1 MNLSKIISCDP
12 DSMTGLNGRL
22 PSVPTNGPIR
32 LAGIIHGTSTYWDR
46 VLDGANDAANLTGV
60 EVDWFLPENNTFNPT
75 IMANQIHA
83 AANSRLY
90 DGLFLTIPNAE
101 VAASVMRVTREQ
113 VGMPV
118 VVINVGEQTASQLGY
133 LSVLQNDTFAG
144 EKLGYALYDRG
155 ARNFLCIS
163 PTQTVQSLNDRCAG
177 VMRAFTNRGI
187 TFEEGSAFN
196 KTIFTG
202 PTNINTPANLDRIRN
217 YLRNKTSVDA
227 IISMSIVV
235 MPLALEASV
244 LPRNVT
250 VTPAVGRTGNY
261 WVGTFD
267 LDDTVVANVKS
278 GAIAVAV
285 SQTPYLQGA
294 IPVIELFLQVAT
306 GQKLVEPVITTGPNL
321 LTAETIE
328 HEYHLDMTASLQ
340 DFAKAQK
347 TVVVL
352 NRDIPLES
360 TRWNE
365 ALGGLVQSASMLGY
379 DTVSA
384 TSMGQLNTIHADLKK
399 SQTSVSS
406 SVNYG
411 PYSGVQ
417 GVVVS
422 LADTTQYDELMNNTA
437 TLGAD
442 MPVIG
447 LGSVSNTT
455 VLQNRTVW
463 LGPSDE
469 AMGSTI
475 IKELFSSSYSVPL
488 CLVEENGPWWQY
500 KHCEQLYNTLVHM
513 YGMGRVGSKDNMI
526 LIIQANAVDLAYN
539 MTGSLAGD
547 LDINGDLRLEH
558 QASAQAATGNSDTA
572 PSRNATQQIL
582 DAFGPSAVVAYDSII
597 CTSLALYAKV
607 DEVYND
613 LTNLRRNSGESMGPA
628 LKRNASTFAAL
639 PSLSKMSSDP
649 NTPGVFVLGLSPKD
663 LFSLARDELVTG
675 ILNPQQYL
683 QGFHSILSLTSRMM
697 FPSRATVFNQFF
709 NTGPVAMDY
718 ACSAGSFY
726 SSFNQTPV
734 DLGSIYGYV
743 GANLAALASD
753 PGLTGLAGATSMLC
767 LDAQN
772 RVLVQ
777 SMCTRCAKGK
787 YSNSTDS
794 SECTSCPSGQVTL
807 GIGQTQCEICEGEE
821 CSGSSGMSITT
832 LLLAVLIP
840 VCVTIASVVA
850 VYCLWVRRKKSIN
863 LKKLNDDSWQ
873 LDLAKLLYSGIGGE
887 PDGTF
892 GPPRMDGGDGGGE
905 EGSTTN
911 SHSLSKRIRN
921 NYNNIILPAITVGSG
936 SSQNTPSAT
945 RQLSISES
953 QDAPDIP
960 RSGSRAGSASISARS
975 GSTNTK
981 GMQGHSNSQFS
992 LVMNRGS
999 SAVGTWRSMPVFI
1012 KKIGSRKVTV
1022 NAELRKEIFNMR
1034 ELRHPK
1040 LVEFVGVCL
1049 AQPNICIVT
1058 ELVPKG
1064 TLASILANTDH
1075 KFTWLFKFNFMQDLC
1090 RGMEFLHMS
1099 KIAFHGR
1106 LTSMN
1111 CLISSRWELKIAGYG
1126 LSELYRSQQEGSEVN
1141 QFNNLAQ
1148 TTQSTSSSNQ
1158 QRSIG
1163 SGSGFGGFRPRAS
1176 DSDRS
1181 QHLNQHLQQQQGIYD
1196 LGYEAPSPK
1205 IRDLTDTMDKE
1216 ERAFYGQENATA
1228 AGAGTPITATSTAVS
1243 PRLHHRHGS
1252 SRNGSIYPAA
1262 PPSHSGI
1269 SSMAEHS
1276 GIDYSTDSTPLLWTA
1291 PECLQLDKNGDYEA
1305 IGSQRGDHYS
1315 AGIIF
1320 NEILTRNLP
1329 YHDYNDDANV
1339 LDMVKDQDFRPTFMA
1354 PTDGTFTEE
1363 DRENLEQMNQLIR
1376 LCLSKDPSSRPHFTA
1391 MLTRINDI
1399 NPHKSSDFISSMS
1412 AMLEK
1417 YGNDMEE
1424 LVRDR
1429 TRNLHERTVQL
1440 EAEKART
1447 NRLVVDLR
1455 KAKEGAEAA
1464 ATAKSNFLAN
1474 MSHEIRTPM
1483 NAVIGMSRILL
1494 DSKLNPELA
1503 ECAETI
1509 ESSGNQL
1516 MTVID
1521 DILDFSKIESG
1532 NLKLERRLLDL
1543 SFVME
1548 SAVNL
1553 ISSQASNKD
1562 LSLIYEI
1569 DRNCPV
1575 EIMGD
1580 VTRIRQIL
1588 LNLMSNAVKFT
1599 KEGVI
1604 HVSVAVETQ
1613 PEVRFEGEETINGA
1627 GNSRTTTATAADPT
1641 RLMPPGSGGSNK
1653 KPSRKATATETS
1665 ATPPAVISEEETQ
1678 ADLLESVPLSDAADM
1693 GRTSSGTLIPP
1704 QTKPIKLVFAVKDT
1718 GVGIPADR
1726 FDKLFTSFSQV
1737 DESTTREYGGTGLG
1751 LAISKRLSELMG
1763 GSMWVKSTPNVGSTF
1778 SFNIVLDSPVGCP
1791 SYGQQFELSKL
1802 ADKKLVIVQDC
1813 PKGQEEWR
1821 RRTQAWNMNNVKI
1834 LGSDQILP
1842 YLRDDQESN
1851 ESDNV
1856 VSSTSMAKALTREA
1870 LQAKVEALIIETEL
1884 QGLVSATP
1892 EGILNAIQRS
1902 AVVTTH
1908 LSGPNRKSALNRRR
1922 ASIKAASISSGTGD
1936 LSGTVSP
1943 TALPLIPV
1951 IIFKNMRDVR
1961 TAASVSSSYHGHAR
1975 RDASRWSGERIS
1987 SSDTGDEEAV
1997 STSSGSIH
2005 HRLDPQGRWK
2015 IYGDL
2020 SQQPQQQQQQQSKY
2034 VGASTSSLPSE
2045 RSSPPFA
2052 HNGVE
2057 GGSQTG
2063 RLTYTTGPGSLLT
2076 PHTQAT
2082 IYEHS
2087 ISSVD
2092 HLSTNVP
2099 SPAPSLGRTGYFSNS
2114 DNESVTTTSP
2124 PLPYQGNEGVG
2135 GSMSYHHRRVMQY
2148 GGYNGMGI
2156 FTTPV
2161 YFTKPIRHSKVLQA
2175 LGEEPILFDPRDFE
2189 EEEDEDDYNDIDE
2202 EDEIEDEEDHVK
2214 IEDASV
2220 PTNDNP
2226 TLFKDA
2232 LRATASAN
2240 PMALLPLM
2248 PLAMKRQQ
2256 QQQMP
2261 RADSTEPYFVDPI
2274 QPNEQPVPGQ
2284 GQFFPAN
2291 TLKMP
2296 MGGDK
2301 TFIDSVDPTST
2312 VVIDIP
2318 SDDSSGIAPMASG
2331 PAPTVTTRSRQTSTG
2346 STSGPEIKFLD
2357 QPPPQPEPRSRSN
2370 ENNETMMTLSPQQQ
2384 QPVPKRLLPGTPKR
2398 RSIAAMNMSSPRSSI
2413 MSPTGSEPGITTPR
2427 TVGMNAATGGNGG
2440 GSAYSSPAMAAVA
2453 AASSSTA
2460 RKMAK
2465 IKVLVVDDNPVN
2477 LKVVCKM
2484 LGRLGVE
2491 PDLANNGQEAVELIE
2506 KKIAL
2511 LSLQLEGSSA
2521 TAPVDG
2527 NEAAPLPLA
2536 LPSPLE
2542 HSLSESNVQLQR
2554 PILVSKAGTQQRVQY
2569 SDSGSATSSTH
2580 GVDSGLGLLT
2590 DTDDQLNVPHP
2601 PRVASSNS
2609 TMIADL
2615 AFESLNSISSDLPAT
2630 TTTSAPQKSAG
2641 PGPHIVPYDLIFMD
2655 IWMPKMNGLDASG
2668 YIRKNLSGNTPDR
2681 PYIIAMTACVMPG
2694 DREKCIASG
2703 MNDYISKP
2711 LRKEELEQCLRL
2723 FTNHYSKHSRS
2734 RSSSSANR
2742 G

>member
-1 MNLSKIISCDP
+1 MPLVPN
-12 DSMTGLNGRL
+12 NG
-22 PSVPTNGPIR
+22 SIK
-32 LAGIIHGTSTYWDR
+32 LAGIMHGTTSYWDR
-46 VLDGANDAANLTGV
+46 VIQGANDASNLTGV
-60 EVDWFLPENNTFNPT
+60 EIDWYMPQNKLFDPT
-75 IMANQIHA
+75 YMADQIHHA
-83 AANSRLY
+83 AGSGRY
-90 DGLFLTIPNAE
+90 DGLFLTIPNSE
-101 VAASVMRVTREQ
+101 VASSVMRVAREQ
-113 VGMPV
+113 VGLPIV
-118 VVINVGEQTASQLGY
+118 VVNVGQQTARQMGFLA
-133 LSVLQNDTFAG
+133 VLQNDTTAG
-144 EKLGYALYDRG
+144 EQLGFALYDRG
-155 ARNFLCIS
+155 ARNFVCLS
-163 PTQTVQSLNDRCAG
+163 PTSLVQSLNDRCAG
-177 VMRAFTNRGI
+177 IMRAFIKRGVS
-187 TFEEGSAFN
+187 FAEGSAFN

-202 PTNINTPANLDRIRN
+202 PTNIDSEANLNKIRN
-217 YLRNKTSVDA
+217 YLQKNSTIDT
-227 IISMSIVV
+227 IIGINIGVV
-235 MPLALEASV
+235 QLALKASV

-250 VTPAVGRTGNY
+250 TTPVAGRTGNY
-261 WVGTFD
+261 WLGTFD
-267 LDDTVVANVKS
+267 VDDTVVANVKS
-278 GAIAVAV
+278 GAIAMAV

-328 HEYHLDMTASLQ
+328 HEHFLDMNASLRE
-340 DFAKAQK
+340 FAKQPK

-352 NRDIPLES
+352 NRDISLEN

-365 ALGGLVQSASMLGY
+365 ALGGLVQSASMLGF

-384 TSMGQLNTIHADLKK
+384 TSRAQLDTIHADLKK
-399 SQTSVSS
+399 NLTLIGTPQSPTL
-406 SVNYG
+406 YG

-422 LADTTQYDELMNNTA
+422 IADIGQYEDLMNNTVS
-437 TLGAD
+437 LGPN
-442 MPVIG
+442 MPIIG
-447 LGSVSNTT
+447 MGSVSNTT
-455 VLQNRTVW
+455 ALQSRAVW
-463 LGPSDE
+463 LGPSDDV
-469 AMGSTI
+469 MGSAV

-500 KHCEQLYNTLVHM
+500 RHCEQLYNTLVQM
-513 YGMGRVGSKDNMI
+513 YGEGRVGTKENMI
-526 LIIQANAVDLAYN
+526 LAIKANAVDLAYN
-539 MTGSLAGD
+539 MTSSLAGD
-547 LDINGDLRLEH
+547 LDLDLDLTLGHES
-558 QASAQAATGNSDTA
+558 SAQAVPGNNETA
-572 PSRNATQQIL
+572 PSKNATQQIL
-582 DAFGPSAVVAYDSII
+582 DAFGPSAAVAFDSII

-607 DEVYND
+607 DEAYKD
-613 LTNLRRNSGESMGPA
+613 LLLLRGNSGETSGAALQTNVSM
-628 LKRNASTFAAL
+628 FAAL
-639 PSLSKMSSDP
+639 PSMSKMSPDP

-663 LFSLARDELVTG
+663 LFSMAHDQQVTG
-675 ILNPQQYL
+675 VLNPQQYL
-683 QGFHSILSLTSRMM
+683 QGYYSILSLTTRMM
-697 FPSRATVFNQFF
+697 FPSRGAVFNQFF
-709 NTGPVAMDY
+709 GTGPVAMDY
-718 ACSAGSFY
+718 TCSAGSFY
-726 SSFNQTPV
+726 SSLNQTAV
-734 DLGSIYGYV
+734 DLGSIYGSV
-743 GANLAALASD
+743 GVNHGAFASGS
-753 PGLTGLAGATSMLC
+753 GLTGLAGATSMLC

-777 SMCTRCAKGK
+777 SMCTRL
-787 YSNSTDS
+787 SL
-794 SECTSCPSGQVTL
+794 E
-807 GIGQTQCEICEGEE
+807 
-821 CSGSSGMSITT
+821 T

-840 VCVTIASVVA
+840 VCLAIISVIAL
-850 VYCLWVRRKKSIN
+850 YILWVRRKKSIN
-863 LKKLNDDSWQ
+863 FKKLNDDSWQ
-873 LDLAKLLYSGIGGE
+873 LDLAKLLYSGIGGD

-892 GPPRMDGGDGGGE
+892 GPPRMSGGGGGGGE

-911 SHSLSKRIRN
+911 SHSRSHKKKNRN
-921 NYNNIILPAITVGSG
+921 INNNITLPDITVGSG
-936 SSQNTPSAT
+936 SSPNIPTPL
-945 RQLSISES
+945 RQVSISDS
-953 QDAPDIP
+953 QDASDIP

-981 GMQGHSNSQFS
+981 GMQGYSNSQFS
-992 LVMNRGS
+992 LVMSRGS

-1058 ELVPKG
+1058 EFVPKG
-1064 TLASILANTDH
+1064 TLAAILANTDH
-1075 KFTWLFKFNFMQDLC
+1075 NFTWLFKFNFMQDLC

-1111 CLISSRWELKIAGYG
+1111 CLITSRWELKIAGYG
-1126 LSELYRSQQEGSEVN
+1126 LSELYRSQQEGQE
-1141 QFNNLAQ
+1141 
-1148 TTQSTSSSNQ
+1148 THQSNSLPQISHSPSPSNQ
-1158 QRSIG
+1158 QRNIG
-1163 SGSGFGGFRPRAS
+1163 SGAGSGLSAFRPWTS

-1181 QHLNQHLQQQQGIYD
+1181 QRFDQHLQQQQSIYD
-1196 LGYEAPSPK
+1196 LGHEAPSPRP
-1205 IRDLTDTMDKE
+1205 RDLPDAMDKE
-1216 ERAFYGQENATA
+1216 ESAFYEQENAA
-1228 AGAGTPITATSTAVS
+1228 AGVPLTATSTAVS
-1243 PRLHHRHGS
+1243 PRLHRNGS

-1262 PPSHSGI
+1262 PPSHSGV
-1269 SSMAEHS
+1269 SSMAEYS

-1291 PECLQLDKNGDYEA
+1291 PECLQFDKNGDYEA
-1305 IGSQRGDHYS
+1305 IGSQRGDLYS

-1339 LDMVKDQDFRPTFMA
+1339 LELVKEKDFRPTLMA
-1354 PTDGTFTEE
+1354 PIDGTFTEE

-1376 LCLSKDPSSRPHFTA
+1376 LCLSKDPDSRPHFTA
-1391 MLTRINDI
+1391 ILTRINDI

-1429 TRNLHERTVQL
+1429 TRNLQQRTFEL

-1447 NRLVVDLR
+1447 NRLVVDLQ

-1553 ISSQASNKD
+1553 ISSQASSKD

-1613 PEVRFEGEETINGA
+1613 PEVRFEGEEIINGA
-1627 GNSRTTTATAADPT
+1627 GNSRTTTTTASDPT
-1641 RLMPPGSGGSNK
+1641 RLMPPGSGSSGK
-1653 KPSRKATATETS
+1653 KSSRKIIPVDS
-1665 ATPPAVISEEETQ
+1665 LATPPVVDGEEEMQ
-1678 ADLLESVPLSDAADM
+1678 ADLPETVPLTDASDM
-1693 GRTSSGTLIPP
+1693 GRTSPGALILP
-1704 QTKPIKLVFAVKDT
+1704 QTKPVKLIFAVKDT

-1726 FDKLFTSFSQV
+1726 FGKLFTSFSQV

-1751 LAISKRLSELMG
+1751 LAISKRLSEMMG
-1763 GSMWVKSTPNVGSTF
+1763 GSMWVDSTPNVGSTF
-1778 SFNIVLDSPVGCP
+1778 YFNIVLDSPVGCP

-1821 RRTQAWNMNNVKI
+1821 RRTQAWNMSNVKI
-1834 LGSDQILP
+1834 LGSDQILN
-1842 YLRDDQESN
+1842 YLRQDQDPS
-1851 ESDNV
+1851 ESDGV
-1856 VSSTSMAKALTREA
+1856 VSSKSMTKALTREA
-1870 LQAKVEALIIETEL
+1870 LQEKVEALIIETEL
-1884 QGLVSATP
+1884 KGMVSATP

-1902 AVVTTH
+1902 AVVMTQ
-1908 LSGPNRKSALNRRR
+1908 LSSPSRKSTLNRRR
-1922 ASIKAASISSGTGD
+1922 SSIKAASISSANGD
-1936 LSGTVSP
+1936 LSETVSS

-1961 TAASVSSSYHGHAR
+1961 TAASASSSYHGHAR
-1975 RDASRWSGERIS
+1975 RDTSRWSGERIS

-1997 STSSGSIH
+1997 STSTGSIH

-2015 IYGDL
+2015 VYGDL
-2020 SQQPQQQQQQQSKY
+2020 SHHPHNQEQQQQGNAVCTS
-2034 VGASTSSLPSE
+2034 SSSLPME
-2045 RSSPPFA
+2045 MTSPVFA
-2052 HNGVE
+2052 PNGVDC
-2057 GGSQTG
+2057 GSQTG
-2063 RLTYTTGPGSLLT
+2063 RLTYTTGPGNLLT

-2092 HLSTNVP
+2092 HLSTTVP

-2114 DNESVTTTSP
+2114 DNESITTTSP
-2124 PLPYQGNEGVG
+2124 PLPYHGRNGGDG
-2135 GSMSYHHRRVMQY
+2135 GSMTQQHLGRVMQY

-2156 FTTPV
+2156 FTTPI

-2175 LGEEPILFDPRDFE
+2175 LGEEPILFDPRDM
-2189 EEEDEDDYNDIDE
+2189 EEEDDEDDHDDIDE
-2202 EDEIEDEEDHVK
+2202 EDEVEYEEYHVK
-2214 IEDASV
+2214 VEDASV
-2220 PTNDNP
+2220 TANDKSM
-2226 TLFKDA
+2226 LFKDA
-2232 LRATASAN
+2232 LRANNSAN
-2240 PMALLPLM
+2240 PMALLP
-2248 PLAMKRQQ
+2248 PISLAMKRPQQ
-2256 QQQMP
+2256 QHQLDSQMT
-2261 RADSTEPYFVDPI
+2261 RTESLDPYFVAPARVD
-2274 QPNEQPVPGQ
+2274 EQPVPGQ
-2284 GQFFPAN
+2284 DRVFP
-2291 TLKMP
+2291 TTILKMP
-2296 MGGDK
+2296 MSDK
-2301 TFIDSVDPTST
+2301 TFTDSVDPTRT

-2318 SDDSSGIAPMASG
+2318 SDDGSGIAPTTTG
-2331 PAPTVTTRSRQTSTG
+2331 GAPEITTRSRQVSAGSTG
-2346 STSGPEIKFLD
+2346 GPEIKFLD
-2357 QPPPQPEPRSRSN
+2357 QPPPQPEPRSRAN
-2370 ENNETMMTLSPQQQ
+2370 ENKETMIAMSPPQQQ
-2384 QPVPKRLLPGTPKR
+2384 ATVLPKRLLPGTPKR
-2398 RSIAAMNMSSPRSSI
+2398 KSIVTMNMSSPKSSI
-2413 MSPTGSEPGITTPR
+2413 MSPTGSEYGYGTPR
-2427 TVGMNAATGGNGG
+2427 SASMSAAPGGNGG

-2460 RKMAK
+2460 RKMARV
-2465 IKVLVVDDNPVN
+2465 KVLVVDDNPVN

-2491 PDLANNGQEAVELIE
+2491 PETANNGQEAVELIE

-2511 LSLQLEGSSA
+2511 LTLQLEGP
-2521 TAPVDG
+2521 TA
-2527 NEAAPLPLA
+2527 AAPALCSSKFELA
-2536 LPSPLE
+2536 RAE
-2542 HSLSESNVQLQR
+2542 
-2554 PILVSKAGTQQRVQY
+2554 
-2569 SDSGSATSSTH
+2569 
-2580 GVDSGLGLLT
+2580 
-2590 DTDDQLNVPHP
+2590 
-2601 PRVASSNS
+2601 
-2609 TMIADL
+2609 
-2615 AFESLNSISSDLPAT
+2615 
-2630 TTTSAPQKSAG
+2630 TSAGFENWGSTK
-2641 PGPHIVPYDLIFMD
+2641 
-2655 IWMPKMNGLDASG
+2655 
-2668 YIRKNLSGNTPDR
+2668 R
-2681 PYIIAMTACVMPG
+2681 PAF
-2694 DREKCIASG
+2694 R
-2703 MNDYISKP
+2703 
-2711 LRKEELEQCLRL
+2711 
-2723 FTNHYSKHSRS
+2723 HKHRD
-2734 RSSSSANR
+2734 
-2742 G
+2742 

>member
-1 MNLSKIISCDP
+1 MNLSKIVACDP

-22 PSVPTNGPIR
+22 PLVPNNGPIK
-32 LAGIIHGTSTYWDR
+32 LAGILHGTTSYWDR
-46 VLDGANDAANLTGV
+46 VQDGANDAANLTGV
-60 EVDWFLPENNTFNPT
+60 EIDWFMPKNKVFDPTF
-75 IMANQIHA
+75 MASQIHA
-83 AANSRLY
+83 AAVSRKY

-101 VAASVMRVTREQ
+101 VASSVMRVAREQ
-113 VGMPV
+113 VGLPIV
-118 VVINVGEQTASQLGY
+118 VVNVGQQTAGQMGY
-133 LSVLQNDTFAG
+133 LAVLQNDTTAG
-144 EKLGYALYDRG
+144 EKLGHALYDRG

-163 PTQTVQSLNDRCAG
+163 PTQMIQSLNDRCAG
-177 VMRAFTNRGI
+177 VMKAFSSRGVNF
-187 TFEEGSAFN
+187 TEGSAFS
-196 KTIFTG
+196 KTIFVG
-202 PTNINTPANLDRIRN
+202 PTNIDTPANLNRIRT
-217 YLRNKTSVDA
+217 YLRNQPSVDT
-227 IISMSIVV
+227 IIGINIGVIN
-235 MPLALEASV
+235 LALKASV

-250 VTPAVGRTGNY
+250 MTPTAGRTGNY

-267 LDDTVVANVKS
+267 VDDTVVANVKS
-278 GAIAVAV
+278 GAIAFAV

-294 IPVIELFLQVAT
+294 IPVIELLLQVAT

-328 HEYHLDMTASLQ
+328 REHHLDMTASLQ

-352 NRDIPLES
+352 NRDISLEL

-384 TSMGQLNTIHADLKK
+384 TSMDQLNKIHTDLKK
-399 SQTSVSS
+399 SQTNLSS

-422 LADTTQYDELMNNTA
+422 LADTRQYEELMNNTA

-447 LGSVSNTT
+447 MGSVSNMT
-455 VLQNRTVW
+455 VLQSRSVW

-469 AMGSTI
+469 AMGSAV
-475 IKELFSSSYSVPL
+475 IKGLFSSSYSAPL
-488 CLVEENGPWWQY
+488 CLVEENGPWWQL
-500 KHCEQLYNTLVHM
+500 KHCEQLYNTLLHM
-513 YGMGRVGSKDNMI
+513 YGYGRVGPIGNMI
-526 LIIQANAVDLAYN
+526 LRIKADAVDLAYN
-539 MTGSLAGD
+539 MTSSLAGD
-547 LDINGDLRLEH
+547 LDLDLDLRLGH
-558 QASAQAATGNSDTA
+558 QASAQAVPGNNETA
-572 PSRNATQQIL
+572 PIRNATQQIL
-582 DAFGPSAVVAYDSII
+582 DAFGPSAVVAFDSIV

-607 DEVYND
+607 DEAYKD
-613 LTNLRRNSGESMGPA
+613 LIDLRRNSGESTEAA
-628 LKRNASTFAAL
+628 LQTNASMFAAL
-639 PSLSKMSSDP
+639 PSMSKMSPDP

-663 LFSLARDELVTG
+663 LFSLAHDEQVTG

-683 QGFHSILSLTSRMM
+683 QGFHSILSLTTRMM
-697 FPSRATVFNQFF
+697 FPSRGAVFNQFF
-709 NTGPVAMDY
+709 STGPIAMDY

-726 SSFNQTPV
+726 SSFNQTTV
-734 DLGSIYGYV
+734 DLGSIYGSV
-743 GANLAALASD
+743 GANLAALGPG

-777 SMCTRCAKGK
+777 SMCTRCPRGQ

-794 SECTSCPSGQVTL
+794 A
-807 GIGQTQCEICEGEE
+807 QCA
-821 CSGSSGMSITT
+821 SLSVKT

-850 VYCLWVRRKKSIN
+850 VFCLWVRRKKSIN

-887 PDGTF
+887 PDDTF
-892 GPPRMDGGDGGGE
+892 GLPRMGGGGDGGGGSGE

-911 SHSLSKRIRN
+911 SHSRSRKKNRN
-921 NYNNIILPAITVGSG
+921 SHNNITLPAIIVGSG
-936 SSQNTPSAT
+936 SSPNVPSAT
-945 RQLSISES
+945 QQFSISES
-953 QDAPDIP
+953 QDTSDIP
-960 RSGSRAGSASISARS
+960 RSGASRAGSASISARS

-981 GMQGHSNSQFS
+981 GMQGYSNSQFS
-992 LVMNRGS
+992 LVMSRGS

-1049 AQPNICIVT
+1049 APPNICIVT
-1058 ELVPKG
+1058 EFVPKG

-1126 LSELYRSQQEGSEVN
+1126 LNELYRSQQEGPDVHQPNSLP
-1141 QFNNLAQ
+1141 QIAH
-1148 TTQSTSSSNQ
+1148 SSSPSSQ

-1163 SGSGFGGFRPRAS
+1163 SGSGSGSGGLRPWSS

-1181 QHLNQHLQQQQGIYD
+1181 QRFNQHLQQQQSIYD
-1196 LGYEAPSPK
+1196 LGHEAPFPRT
-1205 IRDLTDTMDKE
+1205 RDLTDAMDKE
-1216 ERAFYGQENATA
+1216 ERAFYEQENAAA
-1228 AGAGTPITATSTAVS
+1228 AGGAITATSTAVS
-1243 PRLHHRHGS
+1243 PRLHRNGS

-1262 PPSHSGI
+1262 PLSHSGV
-1269 SSMAEHS
+1269 SSMAEYS

-1305 IGSQRGDHYS
+1305 VGSQRGDLYS

-1329 YHDYNDDANV
+1329 YHDYHDDVNV
-1339 LDMVKDQDFRPTFMA
+1339 LELVKEQDFRPTLMA
-1354 PTDGTFTEE
+1354 PTDGTLTEE
-1363 DRENLEQMNQLIR
+1363 DRENLEQMNQLIQ

-1391 MLTRINDI
+1391 ILTRINDI

-1429 TRNLHERTVQL
+1429 TRNLQQRTIEL

-1447 NRLVVDLR
+1447 NRLVLDLQ

-1553 ISSQASNKD
+1553 INSQASSKD

-1569 DRNCPV
+1569 DPNCPV

-1604 HVSVAVETQ
+1604 NVSVAVETQ
-1613 PEVRFEGEETINGA
+1613 PEVRFEGEEIINGA
-1627 GNSRTTTATAADPT
+1627 GSSRSTASTAADPT
-1641 RLMPPGSGGSNK
+1641 RLMPPGSGGSGK
-1653 KPSRKATATETS
+1653 RPSRKIIPAETP
-1665 ATPPAVISEEETQ
+1665 ATPPTVISEEGIE
-1678 ADLLESVPLSDAADM
+1678 ADLLEPLPLADAADM

-1704 QTKPIKLVFAVKDT
+1704 QTKPVKLIFAVKDT
-1718 GVGIPADR
+1718 GVGIPANR

-1751 LAISKRLSELMG
+1751 LAISKRLSEMMG
-1763 GSMWVKSTPNVGSTF
+1763 GSMWVDSTPNVGSTF
-1778 SFNIVLDSPVGCP
+1778 YFNIVLDSPVGCP

-1842 YLRDDQESN
+1842 YLREDQGSS
-1851 ESDNV
+1851 ESDGV

-1870 LQAKVEALIIETEL
+1870 LQEKVEALIVETEL
-1884 QGLVSATP
+1884 KGMVSATP

-1902 AVVTTH
+1902 AVVTTQF
-1908 LSGPNRKSALNRRR
+1908 SSPSRKSAMNRRR

-1936 LSGTVSP
+1936 LSETVSP

-1961 TAASVSSSYHGHAR
+1961 SAASASSSYYGHAR

-2015 IYGDL
+2015 VYGDL
-2020 SQQPQQQQQQQSKY
+2020 SHHPHNQQQQQPNC
-2034 VGASTSSLPSE
+2034 VGASTSSLPLE
-2045 RSSPPFA
+2045 KTSPPPA
-2052 HNGVE
+2052 QNGVE

-2063 RLTYTTGPGSLLT
+2063 RLTYTTGPGNLLT

-2082 IYEHS
+2082 TYEHS
-2087 ISSVD
+2087 ISSAD
-2092 HLSTNVP
+2092 HLSTTVP

-2114 DNESVTTTSP
+2114 DNESITTTSP
-2124 PLPYQGNEGVG
+2124 PLPHQEGNGGVG
-2135 GSMSYHHRRVMQY
+2135 VSLSHHHRRMIQY

-2175 LGEEPILFDPRDFE
+2175 LGEEPILFDPRDME
-2189 EEEDEDDYNDIDE
+2189 EEDDEDDYDDIDE
-2202 EDEIEDEEDHVK
+2202 ENEVEDEEGHVK
-2214 IEDASV
+2214 IEDASI
-2220 PTNDNP
+2220 PTKDNP
-2226 TLFKDA
+2226 VLFKDA
-2232 LRATASAN
+2232 LRASASTN
-2240 PMALLPLM
+2240 PMALLPPM
-2248 PLAMKRQQ
+2248 PLAMKKQQ
-2256 QQQMP
+2256 QQRQSQHQMLKT
-2261 RADSTEPYFVDPI
+2261 DSIEPYFVAPVPVDD
-2274 QPNEQPVPGQ
+2274 QPVPSQ
-2284 GQFFPAN
+2284 DRFFPAN
-2291 TLKMP
+2291 ILKMP
-2296 MGGDK
+2296 MSDK
-2301 TFIDSVDPTST
+2301 TLVDSVDPTS
-2312 VVIDIP
+2312 IDVP
-2318 SDDSSGIAPMASG
+2318 SDDGSGIALTATG
-2331 PAPTVTTRSRQTSTG
+2331 PASSITTRSRQVSAGSTG
-2346 STSGPEIKFLD
+2346 GPEIKFLD
-2357 QPPPQPEPRSRSN
+2357 QPPPQPEPRSRAT
-2370 ENNETMMTLSPQQQ
+2370 ENKETMMTMNPQQQ
-2384 QPVPKRLLPGTPKR
+2384 QSTVFSKRPLSGTPKR
-2398 RSIAAMNMSSPRSSI
+2398 KSIAAMNLSSPKSSVMSTTASETGVDAPRSAS
-2413 MSPTGSEPGITTPR
+2413 MS
-2427 TVGMNAATGGNGG
+2427 AAVGGNGS

-2465 IKVLVVDDNPVN
+2465 VKVLVVDDNPVN

-2491 PDLANNGQEAVELIE
+2491 PETANNGQEAVELIE

-2511 LSLQLEGSSA
+2511 LTLQLESSSA
-2521 TAPVDG
+2521 TAPTEG
-2527 NEAAPLPLA
+2527 GEAAAPLPLS
-2536 LPSPLE
+2536 LPLPIE
-2542 HSLSESNVQLQR
+2542 HSLSDSNVHLLR
-2554 PILVSKAGTQQRVQY
+2554 PNLVSRAGTQQRIQH
-2569 SDSGSATSSTH
+2569 SDSGSAASSTN
-2580 GVDSGLGLLT
+2580 GVDSGVGLLI
-2590 DTDDQLNVPHP
+2590 DSDDQLLVPRP
-2601 PRVASSNS
+2601 PRAGSSTS
-2609 TMIADL
+2609 PMIADL
-2615 AFESLNSISSDLPAT
+2615 AIESLNSTSSDLTAIL
-2630 TTTSAPQKSAG
+2630 TTSIPTQKPAAC
-2641 PGPHIVPYDLIFMD
+2641 PHIVPYDLIFMD
-2655 IWMPKMNGLDASG
+2655 IWMPKMNGLDASS

-2723 FTNHYSKHSRS
+2723 FTTHYSKHSHSHS
-2734 RSSSSANR
+2734 RLSSSANR
-2742 G
+2742 D

>member
-1 MNLSKIISCDP
+1 M
-12 DSMTGLNGRL
+12 
-22 PSVPTNGPIR
+22 
-32 LAGIIHGTSTYWDR
+32 HGTSTYWGR
-46 VLDGANDAANLTGV
+46 VLDGANDAANLTSV
-60 EVDWFLPENNTFNPT
+60 EIDWFLPENHIFDST

-83 AANSRLY
+83 AANSGQY

-101 VAASVMRVTREQ
+101 VASSVMRVTREQ

-118 VVINVGEQTASQLGY
+118 VVVNVGEQTASQLGY

-163 PTQTVQSLNDRCAG
+163 PTQAVQSLNDRCAG
-177 VMRAFTNRGI
+177 VMRAFNNRGV
-187 TFEEGSAFN
+187 TFEEDSAFN
-196 KTIFTG
+196 KTIFAG
-202 PTNINTPANLDRIRN
+202 PTNIDTPANFDRIRT
-217 YLRNKTSVDA
+217 YLRNKTSIDT
-227 IISMSIVV
+227 IISMNLAV
-235 MPLALEASV
+235 MPLALAASV

-250 VTPAVGRTGNY
+250 MTPAVGRTGNY

-267 LDDTVVANVKS
+267 LDDTVVASVKS
-278 GAIAVAV
+278 GAITFAV

-306 GQKLVEPVITTGPNL
+306 GQKLMEPVIATGPNL

-328 HEYHLDMTASLQ
+328 HEYDLDMTASLQ
-340 DFAKAQK
+340 DFAKVQK

-384 TSMGQLNTIHADLKK
+384 TSMDQLNTIHADLKN
-399 SQTSVSS
+399 SQTNLFS

-422 LADTTQYDELMNNTA
+422 LADTTHYNELVNNTA

-447 LGSVSNTT
+447 MGSVSNTT

-469 AMGSTI
+469 AMGSAI

-500 KHCEQLYNTLVHM
+500 KQCEQLYNTLVHM
-513 YGMGRVGSKDNMI
+513 YGIGRVGPKDSMI
-526 LIIQANAVDLAYN
+526 LIIQA
-539 MTGSLAGD
+539 
-547 LDINGDLRLEH
+547 
-558 QASAQAATGNSDTA
+558 ATGEGDTA

-597 CTSLALYAKV
+597 CTSLALYAIV
-607 DEVYND
+607 DKVYND
-613 LTNLRRNSGESMGPA
+613 LTNLRQNSGESMRAA
-628 LKRNASTFAAL
+628 LLTNTSMFAAL
-639 PSLSKMSSDP
+639 PSLSKMASDP
-649 NTPGVFVLGLSPKD
+649 NTPGVFVVGLSPKD
-663 LFSLARDELVTG
+663 LFSLAHDEQVAG

-683 QGFHSILSLTSRMM
+683 QGFHSILSLTTRMM

-718 ACSAGSFY
+718 ACSTGSFY

-734 DLGSIYGYV
+734 DLGSIYGSV
-743 GANLAALASD
+743 GANLAALATD

-807 GIGQTQCEICEGEE
+807 GIGQTHCEICEGEE
-821 CSGSSGMSITT
+821 CSGSSGMSIET

-840 VCVTIASVVA
+840 VCLTIASVVA

-873 LDLAKLLYSGIGGE
+873 LDLSKLLYSGIGGE

-905 EGSTTN
+905 EGNTTN
-911 SHSLSKRIRN
+911 SHSRSKNNRN
-921 NYNNIILPAITVGSG
+921 SHNNIILPAITVDSG

-945 RQLSISES
+945 RQFSISES
-953 QDAPDIP
+953 QDTPDIP
-960 RSGSRAGSASISARS
+960 RSGGSRAGSTSISARS

-992 LVMNRGS
+992 LVMSRGS

-1012 KKIGSRKVTV
+1012 KKIGSKKVTV
-1022 NAELRKEIFNMR
+1022 NADLRKEIFNMR

-1141 QFNNLAQ
+1141 QSNNLPQ
-1148 TTQSTSSSNQ
+1148 ITHSSSSSNQ

-1163 SGSGFGGFRPRAS
+1163 SGSGFSGFRPRAS

-1181 QHLNQHLQQQQGIYD
+1181 QRLNQHLQQQQGIYD

-1216 ERAFYGQENATA
+1216 ERAFYEQENATA
-1228 AGAGTPITATSTAVS
+1228 AAAAGVHITATSTAVS

-1252 SRNGSIYPAA
+1252 SRNGSIYLAA
-1262 PPSHSGI
+1262 PPSHSGM
-1269 SSMAEHS
+1269 SSMAGYS

-1305 IGSQRGDHYS
+1305 VGSQHGDHYS

-1339 LDMVKDQDFRPTFMA
+1339 LDLVKDQDFRPTLMA

-1376 LCLSKDPSSRPHFTA
+1376 LCLSKDPSNRPHFTA
-1391 MLTRINDI
+1391 MLARINDI

-1553 ISSQASNKD
+1553 ISSQASSKD

-1599 KEGVI
+1599 KEGAI

-1613 PEVRFEGEETINGA
+1613 PEVRFEGEEIINGA
-1627 GNSRTTTATAADPT
+1627 GNSRTTTTTAADPT
-1641 RLMPPGSGGSNK
+1641 RLMPPGSGGSSK
-1653 KPSRKATATETS
+1653 KPSRKVTATETP
-1665 ATPPAVISEEETQ
+1665 ATPPAVINEEETQ
-1678 ADLLESVPLSDAADM
+1678 ADLLESVPLSDASDM
-1693 GRTSSGTLIPP
+1693 GHTSSGTLILP

-1763 GSMWVKSTPNVGSTF
+1763 GSMWVNSTPNVGSTF
-1778 SFNIVLDSPVGCP
+1778 YFNIVLDSPVGCP

-1842 YLRDDQESN
+1842 YLRDDQESS
-1851 ESDNV
+1851 ESDSV

-1870 LQAKVEALIIETEL
+1870 LQAKVEVLIVETEL
-1884 QGLVSATP
+1884 KGLVAATP

-1908 LSGPNRKSALNRRR
+1908 LSGPSRKSALNRRR

-1936 LSGTVSP
+1936 LSETVSP

-1961 TAASVSSSYHGHAR
+1961 TAASVSSSCHGHAR
-1975 RDASRWSGERIS
+1975 RETSRWSGERIS

-1997 STSSGSIH
+1997 STSSSSIH
-2005 HRLDPQGRWK
+2005 HRLIPQGRWK
-2015 IYGDL
+2015 VYGDL
-2020 SQQPQQQQQQQSKY
+2020 SHQQQQQQQQQSNC

-2114 DNESVTTTSP
+2114 DSESATTTSP
-2124 PLPYQGNEGVG
+2124 PLPYPGNGGVN
-2135 GSMSYHHRRVMQY
+2135 GSMSHQHRQVMQY

-2156 FTTPV
+2156 FNTPV
-2161 YFTKPIRHSKVLQA
+2161 YFTKPIRHSKVLQV
-2175 LGEEPILFDPRDFE
+2175 LGEEPALFDPRDFE

-2202 EDEIEDEEDHVK
+2202 EDGIEDEEDHVK
-2214 IEDASV
+2214 IEDALV

-2226 TLFKDA
+2226 IFFKDA
-2232 LRATASAN
+2232 LRASASVN
-2240 PMALLPLM
+2240 PMALLPPM

-2261 RADSTEPYFVDPI
+2261 RADSTEPYLVAPV
-2274 QPNEQPVPGQ
+2274 QPDEQPVPGQ
-2284 GQFFPAN
+2284 DRYFPAN
-2291 TLKMP
+2291 ILKMP
-2296 MGGDK
+2296 MSDK
-2301 TFIDSVDPTST
+2301 TFIDSVDPTGT

-2318 SDDSSGIAPMASG
+2318 SDDGSGIAPTASG
-2331 PAPTVTTRSRQTSTG
+2331 PAPTITTRSRQISAGSTG
-2346 STSGPEIKFLD
+2346 GPEIKFLD
-2357 QPPPQPEPRSRSN
+2357 QPPPQPEPRSRAN
-2370 ENNETMMTLSPQQQ
+2370 ENNETMMTMSPQQQ
-2384 QPVPKRLLPGTPKR
+2384 QPTVVPKRLLPGTPKR
-2398 RSIAAMNMSSPRSSI
+2398 KSLAAMNMSSPKSSI
-2413 MSPTGSEPGITTPR
+2413 MSPTGSEPGIATPR
-2427 TVGMNAATGGNGG
+2427 SVSMNVASGGHCG

-2491 PDLANNGQEAVELIE
+2491 PEIANNGQEAVELIE

-2521 TAPVDG
+2521 TAPANG
-2527 NEAAPLPLA
+2527 GEAVPLPLV

-2542 HSLSESNVQLQR
+2542 HSLSESNVQLLR
-2554 PILVSKAGTQQRVQY
+2554 PNLMSKTGAQQRVQH

-2601 PRVASSNS
+2601 LRADSSN
-2609 TMIADL
+2609 ADL
-2615 AFESLNSISSDLPAT
+2615 ALESLNSTSSDLPAT
-2630 TTTSAPQKSAG
+2630 TTTTAPQKPAS
-2641 PGPHIVPYDLIFMD
+2641 PGPHMVPYDLIFMD

-2711 LRKEELEQCLRL
+2711 LRKEELEQCLRS
-2723 FTNHYSKHSRS
+2723 FTNHHSKHSRS